1 MSRLACDACDNLR
14 ENAADFVNAGV
25 TSAICDSLH
34 DNTGLNPNLSPLHQN
49 EEDLH
54 DANDC
59 LIGTMDEQVEMYQ
72 ACDWKEYMHKFVRNL
87 YETLKAI
94 ICWLGG
100 VQDRQNDI
108 CATVD
113 ALVDIGI
120 EDVEDISGTLES
132 VIHDEGTRP
141 GGGASLRVKCARK
154 TAYTCDGHERR
165 LFLLGLDATSGLSA
179 NNLKVGDT
187 MAKFTR
193 SQLCPTY
200 MSNKWFNQLGDTP
213 YSSQIFCVDHRYFV
227 GGILSRKHPNT
238 DPDTLYL
245 DCEVIATVASQATT
259 ISGDITVLHPQI
271 TTFRDLVD

>member
-100 VQDRQNDI
+100 LQDRQNDI

-120 EDVEDISGTLES
+120 EDVEDIYCTLNTN
-132 VIHDEGTRP
+132 VIVADGSRP
-141 GGGASLRVKCARK
+141 GASLRVKCARK
-154 TAYTCDGHERR
+154 TAYNCDGSERK
-165 LFLLGLDATSGLSA
+165 LFLLGLDASAGLDATGLS
-179 NNLKVGDT
+179 VGDT
-187 MAKFTR
+187 MATVTR
-193 SQLCPTY
+193 SQLCPTH
-200 MSNKWFNQLGDTP
+200 MSDAWFDVLHDLTP
-213 YSSQIFCVDHRYFV
+213 YSSQIFCVAGQYFV
-227 GGILSRKHPNT
+227 GGILKGDS
-238 DPDTLYL
+238 DPDTLKIE
-245 DCEVIATVASQATT
+245 CEVIATGNNV
-259 ISGDITVLHPQI
+259 SGDITVLHPQI
-271 TTFRDLVD
+271 TTFNDR

>member
-100 VQDRQNDI
+100 IQDRQNDI
-108 CATVD
+108 CTTVD
-113 ALVDIGI
+113 ALVDIG
-120 EDVEDISGTLES
+120 VEDASDIDCTLNTS
-132 VIHDEGTRP
+132 KITDDPDHPRP
-141 GGGASLRVKCARK
+141 GGGATLRLRCARK
-154 TAYTCDGHERR
+154 TAYNCDGSERK
-165 LFLLGLDATSGLSA
+165 LFMLGLDATSGLKATGLS
-179 NNLKVGDT
+179 VGDT
-187 MAKFTR
+187 MATVTR
-193 SQLCPTY
+193 SQLVPTY
-200 MSNKWFNQLGDTP
+200 MSNGWFERLKITP
-213 YSSQIFCVDHRYFV
+213 YSSQIFCVDGQYFV
-227 GGILSRKHPNT
+227 GGELMAHPS
-238 DPDTLYL
+238 DPDKLIIK
-245 DCEVIATVASQATT
+245 CEVIATGSNV
-259 ISGDITVLHPQI
+259 SGGITVLHPQI
-271 TTFRDLVD
+271 TTFNDIA

>member
-94 ICWLGG
+94 ICSLGG
-100 VQDRQNDI
+100 IQDRQSDM
-108 CATVD
+108 CATVN

-120 EDVEDISGTLES
+120 EQTENISGTAGS
-132 VIHDEGTRP
+132 MIVKDGTKDDAAIR
-141 GGGASLRVKCARK
+141 LKCARK
-154 TAYTCDGHERR
+154 TAYTCNGSERK
-165 LFLLGLDATSGLSA
+165 LFLLGLDASSGLQA
-179 NNLKVGDT
+179 NNLKIGDK
-187 MAKFTR
+187 MATFTR

-200 MSNKWFNQLGDTP
+200 MSDNWFNQLRDKTP
-213 YSSQIFCVDHRYFV
+213 YSSQIFCVDKRYFV
-227 GGILSRKHPNT
+227 GGMLKGDKDVN
-238 DPDTLYL
+238 PDQLWIE
-245 DCEVIATVASQATT
+245 CEVIATTASRSTPV
-259 ISGDITVLHPQI
+259 SGEITVLHPQI
-271 TTFRDLVD
+271 TTFRDI

>member
-100 VQDRQNDI
+100 LQDRQNDI

-113 ALVDIGI
+113 ALVDIG
-120 EDVEDISGTLES
+120 VEDATDIYGTLTNKITPDYD
-132 VIHDEGTRP
+132 VRP
-141 GGGASLRVKCARK
+141 GASLRVKCARK
-154 TAYTCDGHERR
+154 VAYNCDGSERR
-165 LFLLGLDATSGLSA
+165 LFLLGIDATAGLSASGLS
-179 NNLKVGDT
+179 VGDT
-187 MAKFTR
+187 MATFTR

-200 MSNKWFNQLGDTP
+200 MSNKWFDQLHDTP
-213 YSSQIFCVDHRYFV
+213 YSSQIFCVDGQYFV
-227 GGILSRKHPNT
+227 GGILKKKS

-245 DCEVIATVASQATT
+245 DCEVIATGSNV
-259 ISGDITVLHPQI
+259 SGDITVLHPQI
-271 TTFRDLVD
+271 TTFRDLLD

>member
-113 ALVDIGI
+113 ALVDIG
-120 EDVEDISGTLES
+120 VEDATDIYGTLTS
-132 VIHDEGTRP
+132 KIHDKGIRP
-141 GGGASLRVKCARK
+141 GGASLRLKCARK
-154 TAYTCDGHERR
+154 TAYNCDGSERK
-165 LFLLGLDATSGLSA
+165 LFLLGLDASYGLEA
-179 NNLKVGDT
+179 VNLKIGDK
-187 MAKFTR
+187 MATFTR

-200 MSNKWFNQLGDTP
+200 MSDNWFNQLRDNTP
-213 YSSQIFCVDHRYFV
+213 YSSQIFCVDNRYFI
-227 GGILSRKHPNT
+227 GGELKGDKDV
-238 DPDTLYL
+238 DPDQLWIE
-245 DCEVIATVASQATT
+245 CEVIATVANKTDT

-271 TTFRDLVD
+271 TTFRDI

>member
-94 ICWLGG
+94 ICWLSG

-120 EDVEDISGTLES
+120 EDVQNINGTNS
-132 VIHDEGTRP
+132 AKIHDKGTRP
-141 GGGASLRVKCARK
+141 GGAFVRVKCARK
-154 TAYTCDGHERR
+154 SAYTCDGTERK
-165 LFLLGLDATSGLSA
+165 LFLLGLDATSGLEAQGLS
-179 NNLKVGDT
+179 VGDT
-187 MAKFTR
+187 IATFNR
-193 SQLCPTY
+193 SDLCPTY
-200 MSNKWFNQLGDTP
+200 MSDNWFDRLHDVTP
-213 YSSQIFCVDHRYFV
+213 YSSQIFCVAGQYFV
-227 GGILSRKHPNT
+227 GGELMGHPT
-238 DPDTLYL
+238 DPDKLIIK
-245 DCEVIATVASQATT
+245 CEVIATGSNV
-259 ISGDITVLHPQI
+259 SGDITVLHPQI
-271 TTFRDLVD
+271 TTFRDL